1 MKCMDKYKY
10 NFYFRK
16 EKNNKMAYDDILLY
30 LGEFGPYQRRIYLL
44 LCLPAIV
51 CALHKLGGVFL
62 MAKAE
67 NRLVIRKKNNLYK
80 K

>member
-1 MKCMDKYKY
+1 
-10 NFYFRK
+10 
-16 EKNNKMAYDDILLY
+16 MAYDDILLY

-62 MAKAE
+62 MAKVE
-67 NRLVIRKKNNLYK
+67 NRLVIRKGK
-80 K
+80 

>member
-1 MKCMDKYKY
+1 MKFMDININNK
-10 NFYFRK
+10 FYFRK

-67 NRLVIRKKNNLYK
+67 NRLVIRKRK
-80 K
+80 

>member
-1 MKCMDKYKY
+1 
-10 NFYFRK
+10 
-16 EKNNKMAYDDILLY
+16 MAYDDILLY

-62 MAKAE
+62 MAKAQ
-67 NRLVIRKKNNLYK
+67 NRSVVFPPLPPPHHLLQNVRVG
-80 K
+80 

>member
-1 MKCMDKYKY
+1 
-10 NFYFRK
+10 
-16 EKNNKMAYDDILLY
+16 MAYDDILLY

-62 MAKAE
+62 MAKAQ
-67 NRLVIRKKNNLYK
+67 NRSVPDKNQK
-80 K
+80 